1 MAALLLLTITVG
13 RVDFESHCY
22 FFLVVSDSPFRL
34 LLPSSFKANKLRSNI
49 AQLTPWFG
57 SIFVVD
63 QYIAG
68 RQFRP
73 AAMGRLYGNAPA
85 GRGSR

>member
-1 MAALLLLTITVG
+1 
-13 RVDFESHCY
+13 
-22 FFLVVSDSPFRL
+22 

-63 QYIAG
+63 QYIQKASLGTGEHISVHMFAG
-68 RQFRP
+68 RKWQRIV
-73 AAMGRLYGNAPA
+73 ARQ
-85 GRGSR
+85 